1 MAVSKTRALTV
12 FLKIVLSLLVLLLI
26 GLLHFR
32 MISLVLYAILT
43 TVSFLTFWML
53 EQRIKK
59 YNAKYE

>member
-59 YNAKYE
+59 CNAKYE